1 MIRLSR
7 IREVLGA
14 IVRRFDPSDDVD
26 EEIRHHLEEMVDALR
41 AEGLPRERARREA
54 ERRFGS
60 VRRHRDA
67 LVRLNRRGETMR
79 RGLETARRVWGE
91 VRQAA
96 RGLARNPGFSL
107 GVLATLGLGIG
118 VNGAMF
124 AVTDRLLLRA
134 PDHIE
139 RPDEV
144 RRVLTLRSRFD
155 APSYGASMTYPDLD
169 DLRTVGEFTAAAG
182 YSGPRTRTLGEGA
195 EAMRVETV
203 GASHDFFTLLGVGP
217 ALGRFPSP
225 EDDEVEA
232 APTAVLDWDFWQ
244 RSFGGTPDVLG
255 TSIEIDGVAY
265 TVIGVTP
272 RGFTGVDMSR
282 VDVWIPLVPY
292 GMLQWGRYDFHESRG
307 FWWMR
312 LIVRAED
319 DARLAAAEEATTALH
334 RNARQEEIETG
345 RYDPDARIVTA
356 PLIAARG
363 PLASDESRVALWLS
377 GVALLV
383 LLIAC
388 ANVANLLLARGEQ
401 RRREEAV
408 RLSLGI
414 SRAGLLRGAMLEAL
428 ILAGAGGV
436 LALGLAH
443 WGAVV
448 IRDTLMP
455 DVYWAGSAVDARLAG
470 FMAGVAMV
478 AGLVAGIGPAL
489 RSARADVAVQLQNG
503 GRGNAG
509 RRSRLR
515 NGLAVAQV
523 ALSVVLLVGAG
534 LFVRSLAEVR
544 GLDLGVDVDRL
555 AVVRLEVDGT
565 ASMFGQETEEER
577 VANTALYEEA
587 TRIAREA
594 DGVASVSLTMSP
606 FGWAFSAG
614 IRVPGLDSIP
624 DLPGGGPYYVGAD
637 EHYLSTLGIEVLRG
651 RGLEAADRA
660 EGTHV
665 AVISETMARTL
676 WPREDALGKCFY
688 HGEEEDTPCTTVVG
702 VAEDVTRGSLQE
714 EAHMAYY
721 VPLTVD
727 GPAPR
732 GMYVRTTSDD
742 AAAVASALARPL
754 RSFSPRVRYASVETL
769 RDALDPQARAWS
781 LGATLFSAFGVLA
794 LLVAVVGLYSLLAF
808 DVADRTRE
816 LGIRSALGASKQGLL
831 RGVVVRGVGLAVAG
845 VALGSTV
852 ALWLAPRV
860 EDLLFGVAARDPLVL
875 TTVAVVLVGAG
886 ALASWVPGMRAT
898 SVDPMEALRS
908 E

>member
-1 MIRLSR
+1 M
-7 IREVLGA
+7 
-14 IVRRFDPSDDVD
+14 RRFDPADEVDD
-26 EEIRHHLEEMVDALR
+26 EIRHHLEEVADALA
-41 AEGLPRERARREA
+41 AEGLSRASARREA

-67 LVRLNRRGETMR
+67 LVRINRRGEGMR
-79 RGLETARRVWGE
+79 KGIEAGRRVSGE
-91 VRQAA
+91 LRQAA
-96 RGLARNPGFSL
+96 RGLARNPGLSL
-107 GVLATLGLGIG
+107 GVLVTLGLGIG

-144 RRVLTLRSRFD
+144 RQVLTRRAGLD
-155 APSYGASMTYPDLD
+155 GAPSYGSSMTYPDLD
-169 DLRTVGEFTAAAG
+169 DLRTVDGFTAAAG
-182 YSGPRTRTLGEGA
+182 YAGPRTRTMGTGA
-195 EAMRVETV
+195 EATRVETA
-203 GASHDFFTLLGVGP
+203 GASHDFFALLGVEP

-225 EDDEVEA
+225 EDDRAGAE
-232 APTAVLDWDFWQ
+232 PTAVIDWDFWQ
-244 RSFGGTPDVLG
+244 RAFGGTDDVLG
-255 TSIEIDGVAY
+255 RSVEIDGVAH

-272 RGFTGVDMSR
+272 RGYTGVELSQ

-292 GMLQWGRYDFHESRG
+292 GMLQWGRYDFQESRG

-312 LIVRAED
+312 LVTRIED
-319 DARLAAAEEATTALH
+319 EARLAAAEEEATALH
-334 RNARQEEIETG
+334 RNAREEEIETG
-345 RYDPDARIVTA
+345 RYDPEARVVTA
-356 PLIAARG
+356 PIIAARG

-383 LLIAC
+383 LFIAC

-428 ILAGAGGV
+428 LLAAGGGV
-436 LALGLAH
+436 LALGMAH

-455 DVYWAGSAVDARLAG
+455 DVYWTGSAVDARLAA
-470 FMAGVAMV
+470 FMAGVAV
-478 AGLVAGIGPAL
+478 LAGLMAGIGPAL
-489 RSARADVAVQLQNG
+489 RSARADVAVQLQSG
-503 GRGNAG
+503 GRGSAG

-515 NGLAVAQV
+515 SGLAVAQV

-555 AVVRLEVDGT
+555 AVVRLEVEGT
-565 ASMFGQETEEER
+565 AAMFGQESEEER

-587 TRIAREA
+587 ARVARET
-594 DGVASVSLTMSP
+594 DGVQSVSLTMAP
-606 FGWAFSAG
+606 FGWAFSVG
-614 IRVPGLDSIP
+614 IRVPGLDSVP
-624 DLPGGGPYYVGAD
+624 RLPGGGPYYVGAD

-665 AVISETMARTL
+665 AVVSETMARTL
-676 WPREDALGKCFY
+676 WPREDAVGRCFY
-688 HGEEEDTPCTTVVG
+688 HGEEDDTPCTTVVG
-702 VAEDVTRGSLQE
+702 VAEDVTRGSLEE

-732 GMYVRTTSDD
+732 GLYVRTTTED
-742 AAAVASALARPL
+742 AAGVASALARPL
-754 RSFSPRVRYASVETL
+754 RSFSPRVRYASVQTL
-769 RDALDPQARAWS
+769 REALDPQARAWS

-831 RGVVVRGVGLAVAG
+831 RAVVLRGVGLAAVG

-852 ALWLAPRV
+852 ALTLAPRV
-860 EDLLFGVAARDPLVL
+860 EDLLFGVGARDPFVL
-875 TTVAVVLVGAG
+875 GGVAAVLLAAG
-886 ALASWVPGMRAT
+886 ALASWLPGLRAT
-898 SVDPMEALRS
+898 SVDPMEALRA